1 MSVFE
6 DILHIKRQKVSAR
19 SQPHVRKCTTR
30 HIMSQNVS
38 MQARIFILERQR
50 QELLTINE
58 NWAKAYNTMM
68 AFYQQKL
75 ASLQASRR
83 EHISDDNK
91 ETHQTKASKG
101 EKRPS
106 VKPEVDKAV
115 MEAEELRAQNCA
127 LMRKWQHQQEEINRL
142 NQALEERLHPVQ
154 TLEESRGPSENLWK
168 HQAEVF
174 KEDFVK
180 ERRDREKLQ
189 RKYVELHKKLSKARD
204 ELHLMKSQ
212 ATWTRILHPT
222 VDCTCKCK
230 KS

>member
-50 QELLTINE
+50 QE
-58 NWAKAYNTMM
+58 
-68 AFYQQKL
+68 L